1 MKLQLNHLID
11 QYLTDGCGRCPL
23 GGTPQCKVHTW
34 PMELRHL
41 RRIVLESGLTE
52 ERKWGVPCYT
62 FESSNVAVVA
72 AFKEYCSLSFFK
84 GALLQDAAKI
94 LCKPGENT
102 QSARLIRF
110 TSVNEVLEM
119 EPVLKEY
126 IKDAIDVERKG
137 LKVDFSA
144 KSKLELPEELQLKF
158 EEMPELEAAFM
169 ALTPGRQRGYL
180 LHFSAAKQSKT
191 RSTRIEKC
199 TQQILDGKGFHD

>member
-1 MKLQLNHLID
+1 
-11 QYLTDGCGRCPL
+11 
-23 GGTPQCKVHTW
+23 
-34 PMELRHL
+34 
-41 RRIVLESGLTE
+41 
-52 ERKWGVPCYT
+52 
-62 FESSNVAVVA
+62 
-72 AFKEYCSLSFFK
+72 
-84 GALLQDAAKI
+84 
-94 LCKPGENT
+94 
-102 QSARLIRF
+102 
-110 TSVNEVLEM
+110 VNEVLEM

-180 LHFSAAKQSKT
+180 LHFSAAKQPKT